1 VRIAAGEARVVL
13 GCDMVVAASDE
24 AIAKM
29 QSGVTRAIINHDIA
43 PTGGFTRDPDLRLPE
58 HDMADAIRD
67 ACGADAVDFVDA
79 TELATALMGDSIA
92 TNLFMVGYAWQKG
105 LVPLAEESI
114 LAAIELNATAVAS
127 NKAAFEWGRRAALD
141 LASVERVAEPSDAS
155 PESHRLS
162 RTLEEVVARRR
173 AFLAAYQDEGYARRY
188 ADFIAQV
195 QATEQAKL
203 PGSTLLTEAVARNL
217 FKLMAYKDE
226 YEVAR
231 LYTASDFLERVKAQF
246 EGDYEL
252 KLHLAPPLWAKK
264 DPATGELRK
273 GTYGPWMLSAMRMLA
288 RFKALRGT
296 FLDPFGYSEERR
308 IERRLPED
316 YRKRVEELLAGLD
329 AARIELAVEIA
340 SIPEKI
346 RGFGHVKMRNLEEAR
361 KLEAHLLE
369 RWRSPSSTQPRPAIP
384 IRAAA

>member
-1 VRIAAGEARVVL
+1 
-13 GCDMVVAASDE
+13 
-24 AIAKM
+24 M
-29 QSGVTRAIINHDIA
+29 QAGVTRAIINHDIA
-43 PTGGFTRDPDLRLPE
+43 PTGGFTRDPDLKLPE

-141 LASVERVAEPSDAS
+141 LASVERAAGPSEAQA
-155 PESHRLS
+155 ESHRLS
-162 RTLEEVVARRR
+162 RTLDEVVARRR
-173 AFLAAYQDEGYARRY
+173 AFLAGYQDEAYAKRY
-188 ADFIAQV
+188 ADFVEHVRTA
-195 QATEQAKL
+195 EQARV
-203 PGSTLLTEAVARNL
+203 PESTLLTEAVARNL

-231 LYTASDFLERVKAQF
+231 LYTASDFLDRVKAQF

-264 DPATGELRK
+264 DPVTGELRK
-273 GTYGPWMLSAMRMLA
+273 GTYGAWMLSAMRMLA
-288 RFKALRGT
+288 RLKRLRGT
-296 FLDPFGYSEERR
+296 ALDPFGYSEERR

-316 YRKRVEELLAGLD
+316 YRKVVEELLPSLD
-329 AARIELAVEIA
+329 AARMELAVEIA
-340 SIPEKI
+340 SIPERI
-346 RGFGHVKMRNLEEAR
+346 RGFGHVKMKNLDAAR
-361 KLEAHLLE
+361 QLEAHLLE